1 MPLVHEPGDLDGSQ
15 LDAGDVAMVA
25 PADLAEAEVE
35 QELLGAVD
43 LCGCGGVGGGG
54 GMLVGGPLKENKGSG
69 KWSRV
74 SEVRMRE
81 VRGTKTRWHR

>member
-1 MPLVHEPGDLDGSQ
+1 MPRSRSRKRWETSSVPSTCVGAEGS
-15 LDAGDVAMVA
+15 
-25 PADLAEAEVE
+25 E
-35 QELLGAVD
+35 
-43 LCGCGGVGGGG
+43 GG
-54 GMLVGGPLKENKGSG
+54 GMPVGGISKGNKGSG